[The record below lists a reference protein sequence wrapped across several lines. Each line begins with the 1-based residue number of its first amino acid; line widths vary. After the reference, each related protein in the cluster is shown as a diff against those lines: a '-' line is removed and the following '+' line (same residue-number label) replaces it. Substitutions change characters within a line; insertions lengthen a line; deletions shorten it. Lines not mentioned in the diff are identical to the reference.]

1 MIAELWAQLLGWLHL
16 VFIEQFDLWILF
28 GFIAQAMF
36 FMRFLVQ
43 WIASERAGRSVVPV
57 AFWFFSAAGGMLL
70 LVYAIYRT
78 DPVFIAGQATG
89 LFIYARNLWLIRRER
104 DAGARGS

>member
-1 MIAELWAQLLGWLHL
+1 LWTQLLDWLHL
-16 VFIEQFDLWILF
+16 VFVEQFDLWILF

-43 WIASERAGRSVVPV
+43 WIASERAGRSVVPI
-57 AFWFFSAAGGMLL
+57 AFWFFSAAGGVLL

-89 LFIYARNLWLIRRER
+89 LIIYARNLWLIRRER
-104 DAGARGS
+104 NSVGPGG